1 MTHKAKFLEINN
13 DSLWDLADKDSIKE
27 IFNFGTSYIDFINR
41 AKTERETVNEILSSI
56 KKKGFCHIKD
66 VKAKDRLYIVN
77 KNKNLALAIL
87 GKRDL
92 KDGLRII
99 VSHIDSPRL
108 DLKPKPLYE
117 DQGLALFKT
126 HYYGGIKKYH
136 WVGIPLSLHGIIIKS
151 DGSSLELS
159 IGEKAG
165 DPVFTIADLLP
176 HLSKKIVDN
185 KKVNEAFIGEK
196 LTIIIG
202 SRPLPGKE
210 IKNRIKLGILNY
222 LNKKYGL
229 IEEDLI
235 SAELEI
241 VPSFK
246 AREIGFDRSLIGA
259 YGQDDRICVYASL
272 QAILMQKN
280 PEYTNLILF
289 LDKEEIG
296 SEGNTSAQS
305 LFFERVIN
313 QLFLKIGKEPKNYE
327 VQEVFS
333 NSKAIS
339 ADVHPA
345 INPNY
350 QEVHDKQNAT
360 KLGYGVTICKYNG
373 SGGKY
378 HSSDAHAE
386 YLGQIRNLFNK
397 NKIAWQIGELGKID
411 EGGGGTIA
419 KYLAIYGMDIIDCGV
434 SLLGM
439 HSPYEVSSK
448 VDLYETYRAYCCFLN
463 KF

>member
-1 MTHKAKFLEINN
+1 MHYKKKDLEINN
-13 DSLWDLADKDSIKE
+13 NSLWDFADKDRITE
-27 IFNFGTSYIDFINR
+27 IFNFGASYIEFINR
-41 AKTERETVNEILSSI
+41 AKTERETVNEILSTI
-56 KKKGFCHIKD
+56 KKAGFYHIKD
-66 VKAKDRLYIVN
+66 VNAKNRLYIDY
-77 KNKNLALAIL
+77 KNKNLALAVL

-99 VSHIDSPRL
+99 VSHIDAPRL
-108 DLKPKPLYE
+108 DLKPNPLYE
-117 DQGLALFKT
+117 DQGLSLFKT

-136 WVGIPLSLHGIIIKS
+136 WMGIPLSLHGIIIKA
-151 DGSSLELS
+151 DGSALELS
-159 IGEKAG
+159 IGEKAD

-185 KKVNEAFIGEK
+185 KKVSAAFIGEK

-202 SRPLPGKE
+202 SRPFPGKE
-210 IKNRIKLGILNY
+210 IKNRLKLGVLDY
-222 LNKKYGL
+222 LNKNYGL

-259 YGQDDRICVYASL
+259 YGQDDRICVYTSL
-272 QAILMQKN
+272 NAILAQKN

-296 SEGNTSAQS
+296 SEGNTGAQS
-305 LFFERVIN
+305 LFLERVLN
-313 QLFLKIGKEPKNYE
+313 QLFLKIGIEPKNYL
-327 VQEVFS
+327 VQEAFS
-333 NSKAIS
+333 NAKAIS

-350 QEVHDKQNAT
+350 PEVHDIQNAT

-386 YLGQIRNLFNK
+386 YLGQIRNLFNQ

-439 HSPYEVSSK
+439 HSPFEIASK
-448 VDLYETYRAYCCFLN
+448 IDLYETFRAYCCFLN